1 MNAVNMYSGKLV
13 QFRLETSAN
22 RDYVQKAFREEEDLY
37 RGVQKLQ
44 AATPSELEYSGNSR
58 IDMTL
63 ETAENGMEDWKD
75 LHWREHG
82 LDGAALG
89 DSRIWEEAMTYK
101 ERHPEKATGSDWI
114 LEEEEGLA
122 GAVVALGGMF
132 LKAGQW
138 LMPETEGCGSSRK

>member
-63 ETAENGMEDWKD
+63 GDCGKWD
-75 LHWREHG
+75 GG
-82 LDGAALG
+82 LEGSSLAG
-89 DSRIWEEAMTYK
+89 TWTGRGGFGRQQNMGGAMTYK
-101 ERHPEKATGSDWI
+101 ERYPEKATGSDWI
-114 LEEEEGLA
+114 
-122 GAVVALGGMF
+122 
-132 LKAGQW
+132 
-138 LMPETEGCGSSRK
+138 